1 MKVSDVIRALEAFA
15 PPSLAAEDDNVGLIV
30 GDPSANVAKLLLCI
44 DLTESVLAEAA
55 AAKARMIMSYHPVI
69 YRPVHRVTAADAPIA
84 YAAARRGL
92 AVYSVHTAMDAAP
105 GGTNDVLAEMM
116 GLVNCRPLELMVLRR
131 RCKVVAFVPPEDLS
145 RVADA
150 AFSAGGGRIGNYHD
164 CAFFSHGIGAF
175 CGGPGTH
182 PKIGHPGEH
191 EATEEIRLELVAPR
205 SCVDDV
211 CAAIRAAHSY
221 ETPAI
226 DVYPLEDY
234 PDGCGL
240 GRVGKLARPASAAT
254 LIARIKRAAGLKRV
268 LVARPPKRG
277 RSAGAAARVTTAAC
291 CAGSCG
297 ALIGRAIEAGA
308 TFYLTGEMRHHDA
321 LAATRDGM
329 TVVCMGHSNSERI
342 ALPHLADWLKQM
354 LPKLN
359 VSISRSDR
367 DPFQIA

>member
-1 MKVSDVIRALEAFA
+1 
-15 PPSLAAEDDNVGLIV
+15 
-30 GDPSANVAKLLLCI
+30 
-44 DLTESVLAEAA
+44 
-55 AAKARMIMSYHPVI
+55 
-69 YRPVHRVTAADAPIA
+69 
-84 YAAARRGL
+84 
-92 AVYSVHTAMDAAP
+92 
-105 GGTNDVLAEMM
+105 
-116 GLVNCRPLELMVLRR
+116 
-131 RCKVVAFVPPEDLS
+131 
-145 RVADA
+145 
-150 AFSAGGGRIGNYHD
+150 GGRIGNYHD

-182 PKIGHPGEH
+182 PKVGHPDEH

-240 GRVGKLARPASAAT
+240 GRVGKLARPTSAAT

-277 RSAGAAARVTTAAC
+277 RSAGTAARVTTGAC

-297 ALIGRAIEAGA
+297 SLVGRAIEAGA

-342 ALPHLADWLKQM
+342 TLPHLADWLKQM